1 MLDWRIEMCKKRR
14 ERKRSKKKAKIMREA
29 VFSLMEDTLKSI
41 LNKES
46 TDKSLKDENGDI
58 NYYLLTVKMKT
69 EAAMALDYIER
80 LRAKNPLK
88 EMLSKK

>member
-1 MLDWRIEMCKKRR
+1 MCKKRR
-14 ERKRSKKKAKIMREA
+14 ERKKSKKKEKIMREA
-29 VFSLMEDTLKSI
+29 VFSLEDTLKSI

-46 TDKSLKDENGDI
+46 TDKTLKDENGSV
-58 NYYLLTVKMKT
+58 NYYMLTVKMKT

-88 EMLSKK
+88 EVQSKK

>member
-1 MLDWRIEMCKKRR
+1 
-14 ERKRSKKKAKIMREA
+14 MREA

-46 TDKSLKDENGDI
+46 TDKTLKDENGSV
-58 NYYLLTVKMKT
+58 NYYMLTVKMKT

-88 EMLSKK
+88 EVQSKK